1 MSWGGGVAREFP
13 CSDFPPPPPA
23 PPGFSLRG
31 EVPEVAGLDEAKI
44 PHPRPEKNPNQRRYT
59 SLLGREPRVPFFGE
73 ALVPAGFVAG
83 CSPQD
88 QMA

>member
-1 MSWGGGVAREFP
+1 MAREFP

-44 PHPRPEKNPNQRRYT
+44 PHPRPEKNPTQT
-59 SLLGREPRVPFFGE
+59 KPKTLHLSPW
-73 ALVPAGFVAG
+73 AGAAG
-83 CSPQD
+83 
-88 QMA
+88 AFLR